1 VRRGENASPCGS
13 ELTRSG
19 HVWCANTA
27 GCFVRAQADKPAV
40 TARIARYDR
49 RCSLCIT
56 WPRHRPPPTNLW
68 RGFLW
73 HIAGGMRTWMRP
85 ADRGIDQPTSEAP
98 PKTSNGRGFRNRS
111 R

>member
-1 VRRGENASPCGS
+1 MTGAARYASPGP
-13 ELTRSG
+13 
-19 HVWCANTA
+19 V
-27 GCFVRAQADKPAV
+27 
-40 TARIARYDR
+40 IA
-49 RCSLCIT
+49 
-56 WPRHRPPPTNLW
+56 PPTNLW